1 MKKILIIINFM
12 LLPFAVL
19 ASTTDTSTED
29 SKMNFRVEY
38 KKVDRKEALTKFFKR
53 YNSPLIDNVDKF
65 IEVAD
70 IYGIDYRL
78 IPSIS
83 CMESTCGKVLIKDSY
98 NPFGWGIYGTNVIY
112 FKNYDEAIK
121 VVGEGLNKGYF
132 AKGYDTVEEIAPIYT
147 PPNHYNWKNGVT
159 FFMNQISKEE

>member
-1 MKKILIIINFM
+1 M

-19 ASTTDTSTED
+19 ASTTDTSIED

-38 KKVDRKEALTKFFKR
+38 KKVDRKEALTKFFER
-53 YNSPLIDNVDKF
+53 YNSPLVNNVDKF